1 MLVFVCKKFYK
12 LVTANYD
19 FEQPDLE
26 EVVPTYVRGV
36 VAKCLLFFFFKVL
49 SNPNH
54 SVLVNCKW
62 YVVAQQNYWYHQ
74 KVLAV

>member
-1 MLVFVCKKFYK
+1 MFV
-12 LVTANYD
+12 V
-19 FEQPDLE
+19 
-26 EVVPTYVRGV
+26 
-36 VAKCLLFFFFKVL
+36 FFFFKVL

-74 KVLAV
+74 KVLAVRVCVEEQREILKKSEHIPSMVWG